1 MSIKYAS
8 SVDMQALRQAH
19 FAVSQRLPL
28 EDIKVKQ
35 RFERAYN
42 DIIVGYGYSIEH
54 LGDGEYVISKASTSL
69 LDDTSVCYAVTAS
82 SCTCPDYDT
91 ARAGLCKHRMAV
103 MVVAE
108 MNKIN
113 SLQDSERVAQ

>member
-8 SVDMQALRQAH
+8 LVDMQSLRQAH

-42 DIIVGYGYSIEH
+42 DLINGYGYTIEH
-54 LGDGEYVISKASTSL
+54 LGDGEYLISKASTSL
-69 LDDTSVCYAVTAS
+69 LEDTSVCYAVTVS
-82 SCTCPDYDT
+82 SCTCPDYET

-103 MVVAE
+103 MVVEE

-113 SLQDSERVAQ
+113 SILNSEGIK

>member
-1 MSIKYAS
+1 M
-8 SVDMQALRQAH
+8 
-19 FAVSQRLPL
+19 
-28 EDIKVKQ
+28 KQ

-54 LGDGEYVISKASTSL
+54 LSDGEYVISKASTSL

-103 MVVAE
+103 MVVEE
-108 MNKIN
+108 MKKIN
-113 SLQDSERVAQ
+113 SIRNSEGIE